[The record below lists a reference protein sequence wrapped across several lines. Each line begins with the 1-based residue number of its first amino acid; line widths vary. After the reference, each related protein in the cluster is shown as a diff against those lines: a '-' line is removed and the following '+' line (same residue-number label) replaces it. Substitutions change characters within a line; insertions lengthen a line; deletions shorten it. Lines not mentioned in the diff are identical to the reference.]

1 MLVLLAAYRG
11 EPGEEAHEHSPQ
23 LLAMLG
29 LLGLLGQPVTAGGGA
44 LLQTEAERGR
54 RRASRMLYQTMCAGL
69 PSASAS
75 YCVNGTALH
84 PISKEYQAVN
94 VEIPPHVRDT
104 VLQFGAGAP
113 YALRVLAGQL
123 ADDPDM
129 GRPSTL
135 PGILTVMIDGDLF
148 EDCPAL
154 AVGYI
159 REPDRIE
166 IRYVNR
172 APANEG
178 AANAESQSQG
188 ESNSEP
194 AGPGLDAVAGRQI
207 VDAWQRIT
215 HWLQHNAPDSHAA
228 LRDGASSATLTELEQ
243 DLGISIPTD
252 LRAWW
257 SLTAGDDGVDGAG
270 CMPGNQALMPLDG
283 VADFYRQQMDAQAH
297 QDALN
302 GRRTADD
309 RITVWNAAW
318 IPVVSYGV
326 ADRTSG
332 LYLDA
337 ATGHLGRWSRYNEG
351 PGDELDTLAT
361 YLENVADMLEA
372 PALATRDKP
381 GLVGGALVWGSRLD
395 PAQEDRWQPLAD

>member
-1 MLVLLAAYRG
+1 
-11 EPGEEAHEHSPQ
+11 
-23 LLAMLG
+23 
-29 LLGLLGQPVTAGGGA
+29 
-44 LLQTEAERGR
+44 
-54 RRASRMLYQTMCAGL
+54 
-69 PSASAS
+69 
-75 YCVNGTALH
+75 VNGTALH
-84 PISKEYQAVN
+84 PTSKEYQAVI
-94 VEIPPHVRDT
+94 VELPPHVRET
-104 VLQFGAGAP
+104 ALQFGAGVP
-113 YALRVLAGQL
+113 YALKVLAGRL
-123 ADDPDM
+123 AEDPDM
-129 GRPSTL
+129 GQPSTL
-135 PGILTVMIDGDLF
+135 PGILTVIIDGDLF

-172 APANEG
+172 ARSTEA
-178 AANAESQSQG
+178 AANAGSQCQGQG
-188 ESNSEP
+188 ESDGEP

-207 VDAWQRIT
+207 ADAWQRIT
-215 HWLQHNAPDSHAA
+215 HWLQRNAPDSHAA
-228 LRDGASSATLTELEQ
+228 LRDGASPVTLTGLEQ
-243 DLGISIPTD
+243 DLGISIPTE

-270 CMPGNQALMPLDG
+270 CLPGNQALMPLDG

-297 QDALN
+297 QDTLN
-302 GRRTADD
+302 DRRSEDD
-309 RITVWNAAW
+309 RITVWKAAW
-318 IPVVSYGV
+318 IPVVSYAV

-337 ATGHLGRWSRYNEG
+337 ATGYLGRWSRYSEG

-361 YLENVADMLEA
+361 YLEDVADMLEA

-395 PAQEDRWQPLAD
+395 PAQEDRWRPLAG